1 MVSDSDINIDEKL
14 RALRARGF
22 RFMDPRDEWGNVV
35 AVVGVRAHDD
45 VIDVVRLHAEDD
57 VVASRLPCDA
67 DILAPATVFWQHKG
81 PAGEVLGKLLD
92 LPDDRVPGSL
102 AVATGTRARW
112 PGCR

>member
-1 MVSDSDINIDEKL
+1 MVSDVDAKL

-22 RFMDPRDEWGNVV
+22 QFLDPRDASGHVV

-57 VVASRLPCDA
+57 VVASRLPGDA
-67 DILAPATVFWQHKG
+67 DVLTPAKVIWQHQG

-102 AVATGTRARW
+102 AVAAGTRAGW
-112 PGCR
+112 PRCR